1 MFKFKTDAMMSDKL
15 ITWIAWLK
23 IIHDDLQELLISQ
36 REFDEVQAVIKAN
49 PKLHKP
55 SSFYSYLIRSYVSH
69 VLMGVRRQ
77 IKVHHD
83 SISFARLMKEMID
96 SPDKL
101 SRAYYCS
108 LYKGSLVENLAD
120 KDFNVFADS
129 DSPHISTSFI
139 RNDLNS
145 IREGFKRCEVYAD
158 RRIAHWDRR
167 EPKDLPTFNE
177 LNDCIKLLDQMYV
190 KYHRL
195 FHAQSMQTLLPVRQ
209 FEHDAIF
216 REPWIPSDKPINS

>member
-1 MFKFKTDAMMSDKL
+1 MMSDKL
-15 ITWIAWLK
+15 ITWKNWLK
-23 IIHDDLQELLISQ
+23 VIRDDIQELLISQ
-36 REFDEVQAVIKAN
+36 REFEEVQSIIKAN
-49 PKLHKP
+49 PKLHNP
-55 SSFYSYLIRSYVSH
+55 SPFYSYLIRSYVSH

-77 IKVHHD
+77 IKVHPD

-108 LYKGSLVENLAD
+108 LCKGSLVEDLAD
-120 KDFNVFADS
+120 QDFNAFADS
-129 DSPHISTSFI
+129 DSPHISASFI
-139 RNDLNS
+139 CNDLNS
-145 IREGFKRCEVYAD
+145 IREGFKRCEAYAD

-177 LNDCIKLLDQMYV
+177 LNECIKLLDEMYV
-190 KYHRL
+190 KYHQL
-195 FHAQSMQTLLPVRQ
+195 FHASHVELLPERQ
-209 FEHDAIF
+209 FDHEAIF